1 MFSYHR
7 VDIGPRKVDI
17 PVADLVGGEPGK
29 TLLVTAGMDG
39 DEYASIEAAYRL
51 AEEFR
56 AKSFAG
62 RLIIVPIVNVMG
74 FWNEC
79 SANPVDGLFPKM
91 RLIGKQNGSST
102 ELLMHWLSQTF
113 AVGADCWYDAHG
125 GAITERVNPLL
136 WTWRHKQTSSFI
148 DALRDAQL
156 ANVFVDDNAGFGS
169 SASILAKAGC
179 AYVVGESGER
189 GRREE
194 VDIARHTDWMHG
206 VMHTLGMIDEAPT
219 VVAQE
224 VYRHVSFI
232 FAPAEGMWRPSAVT
246 SMRVQKGDV
255 IGECYGLDGKLLKI
269 VHAPTPGV
277 RMWWKD
283 TMALRKGDVVC
294 AIMTW

>member
-7 VDIGPRKVDI
+7 VDIGPRNVDI
-17 PVADLVGGEPGK
+17 PVADILGKSEGK

-51 AEEFR
+51 ADEFAAR
-56 AKSFAG
+56 SFSG

-79 SANPVDGLFPKM
+79 SVNPVDGLFPKM
-91 RLIGKQNGSST
+91 RLIGKKNGSST

-136 WTWRHKQTSSFI
+136 WTWRHKRTSGFV
-148 DALRDAQL
+148 DALRNASI
-156 ANVFVDDNAGFGS
+156 AEMFVDDTAGFGS
-169 SASILAKAGC
+169 GAAVLAKAGC

-189 GRREE
+189 GRRED
-194 VDIARHTDWMHG
+194 VDIARHVDWMHG
-206 VMHTLGMIDEAPT
+206 VMHALGMLDEAPT
-219 VVAQE
+219 PVDQQA
-224 VYRHVSFI
+224 YRRVSFVM
-232 FAPAEGMWRPSAVT
+232 APCEGIWRPSLVT
-246 SMRVQKGDV
+246 SMHVQKGDV
-255 IGECYGLDGKLLKI
+255 IGECFALNGELLKI

-294 AIMTW
+294 AVAS